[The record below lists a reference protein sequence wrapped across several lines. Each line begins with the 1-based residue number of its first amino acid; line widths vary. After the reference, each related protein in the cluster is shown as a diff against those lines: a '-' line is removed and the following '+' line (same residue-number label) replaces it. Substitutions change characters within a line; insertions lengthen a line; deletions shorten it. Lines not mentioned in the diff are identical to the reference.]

1 MNVLSE
7 LRRIMEKIS
16 LAYGLYEARYKN
28 YTKLIKTFLN
38 IYLRSKQNILCLDL
52 GCGDGFFTKILS
64 MYCDKAVGIDLR
76 AHNSWMISQR
86 ENNNFLIADARRIP
100 IRSVSADLVLI
111 ISLLEHVPNW
121 RYVIS
126 EVSRILKMGGLII
139 IKLPN
144 LHSIFE
150 PHTKLPLISLMPS
163 KVKDLI
169 TDLAVHDKL
178 EWDCTVE
185 NIISILEK
193 YGLKIIGVIPYSYT
207 NTLRIIPNQAYYII
221 AIKTYRNNRP

>member
-7 LRRIMEKIS
+7 LRRIMVKIS
-16 LAYGLYEARYKN
+16 LAYGLYEARYRN

-64 MYCDKAVGIDLR
+64 GYCDMTVGIDLR
-76 AHNSWMISQR
+76 AYNSWMISQK
-86 ENNNFLIADARRIP
+86 ENNNFLVADARRIP
-100 IRSVSADLVLI
+100 IRSASADIVLI

-121 RYVIS
+121 RHVIS
-126 EVSRILKMGGLII
+126 EISRILKIGGLIVI
-139 IKLPN
+139 QLPN

-163 KVKDLI
+163 KIRDLI

-178 EWDCTVE
+178 EWDCTIG
-185 NIISILEK
+185 NIINILEK
-193 YGLKIIGVIPYSYT
+193 YGLRILEVIPYSYT
-207 NTLRIIPNQAYYII
+207 NALRIIPNQAYFII
-221 AIKTYRNNRP
+221 AIKSYQ

>member
-1 MNVLSE
+1 MSE
-7 LRRIMEKIS
+7 LRRIMVKIS
-16 LAYGLYEARYKN
+16 LAYGLYEARYRN

-64 MYCDKAVGIDLR
+64 GYCDMTVGIDLR
-76 AHNSWMISQR
+76 AYNSWMISQK
-86 ENNNFLIADARRIP
+86 ENNNFLVADARRIP
-100 IRSVSADLVLI
+100 IRSASADIVLI

-121 RYVIS
+121 RHVIS
-126 EVSRILKMGGLII
+126 EISRILKIGGLIVI
-139 IKLPN
+139 QLPN

-163 KVKDLI
+163 KIRDLI

-178 EWDCTVE
+178 EWDCTIG
-185 NIISILEK
+185 NIINILEK
-193 YGLKIIGVIPYSYT
+193 YGLRILEVIPYSYT
-207 NTLRIIPNQAYYII
+207 NALRIIPNQAYFII
-221 AIKTYRNNRP
+221 AIKSYQ

>member
-1 MNVLSE
+1 LSE
-7 LRRIMEKIS
+7 LRRIMVKIS
-16 LAYGLYEARYKN
+16 LAYGLYEARYRN

-64 MYCDKAVGIDLR
+64 GYCDMTVGIDLR
-76 AHNSWMISQR
+76 AYNSWMISQK
-86 ENNNFLIADARRIP
+86 ENNNFLVADARRIP
-100 IRSVSADLVLI
+100 IRSASADIVLI

-121 RYVIS
+121 RHVIS
-126 EVSRILKMGGLII
+126 EISRILKIGGLIVI
-139 IKLPN
+139 QLPN

-163 KVKDLI
+163 KIRDLI

-178 EWDCTVE
+178 EWDCTIG
-185 NIISILEK
+185 NIINILEK
-193 YGLKIIGVIPYSYT
+193 YGLRILEVIPYSYT
-207 NTLRIIPNQAYYII
+207 NALRIIPNQAYFII
-221 AIKTYRNNRP
+221 AIKSYQ

>member
-1 MNVLSE
+1 LSE
-7 LRRIMEKIS
+7 LRRIMVRIS
-16 LAYGLYEARYKN
+16 LAYGLYEARYRN

-64 MYCDKAVGIDLR
+64 GYCDMTVGIDLR
-76 AHNSWMISQR
+76 AYNSWMISQK
-86 ENNNFLIADARRIP
+86 ENNNFLVADARRIP
-100 IRSVSADLVLI
+100 IRSASADIVLI

-121 RYVIS
+121 RHVIS
-126 EVSRILKMGGLII
+126 EISRILKIGGLIVI
-139 IKLPN
+139 QLPN

-163 KVKDLI
+163 KIRDLI

-178 EWDCTVE
+178 EWDCTIG
-185 NIISILEK
+185 NIINILEK
-193 YGLKIIGVIPYSYT
+193 YGLRILEVIPYSYT
-207 NTLRIIPNQAYYII
+207 NALRIIPNQAYFII
-221 AIKTYRNNRP
+221 AIKSYQ